1 MDHTLASTPWHN
13 IEKSEELVYA
23 LSVLYI
29 KTKGVSPCCPETL
42 KQFHEEIRNKPKM
55 FDMTQPK
62 RNSVAFQMKEEKLIY
77 VQSWHKHVSTESIT
91 DEEAER
97 LIREIPSSI
106 NLFDKVPQELLAEL
120 GIDTNGDKVPALED
134 QVQGDATTDT
144 ATNRKRKTK

>member
-62 RNSVAFQMKEEKLIY
+62 RNSVAFQMKEDKLIY

-106 NLFDKVPQELLAEL
+106 NQFDKVPKELLDEL
-120 GIDTNGDKVPALED
+120 AAGEGQADASA
-134 QVQGDATTDT
+134 DATTDT
-144 ATNRKRKTK
+144 ATDTTTTNRKRKTK